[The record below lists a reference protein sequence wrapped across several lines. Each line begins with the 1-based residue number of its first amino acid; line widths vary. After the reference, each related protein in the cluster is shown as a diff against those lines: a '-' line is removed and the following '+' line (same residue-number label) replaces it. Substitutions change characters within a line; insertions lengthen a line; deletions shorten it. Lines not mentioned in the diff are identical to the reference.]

1 MVLPPKHSKKEDILD
16 IRTLKNIATTLPPHI
31 AILMQGPT
39 GVGKSFAAKAIAKEL
54 ELPYID
60 VRGSTMDESDMGIPD
75 LEKSKEAGAY
85 TKMLPSW
92 YVRACR
98 EPVVLMLDEANRS
111 LPQVMQGFFQ
121 IVLDRE
127 LGNGPDGSAFKLHP
141 ETRVIAAVN
150 VGNEYDVN
158 EMDPALLRRF
168 WVTEIEPTVTNW
180 VEWAREAELD
190 KVLIDFVAQ
199 NPDHWRVD
207 PSAVETGTVCPN
219 PASWHRLNDSLVH
232 MDMSPAKVAGTQPD
246 LIYPVARGFVGT
258 EAAIALVDFIKNYEV
273 QISAED
279 VLSGKVKHE
288 EIADCEAGVKLA
300 ILDKL
305 VEHATENKLKAK
317 ECKALAAFTQGLGG
331 EFLFQMWTKLS
342 SCGNM
347 DNIRAM
353 HKLIG
358 KEVVKVVQA
367 SRSLGK

>member
-1 MVLPPKHSKKEDILD
+1 MDIT
-16 IRTLKNIATTLPPHI
+16 TLKNIAITLPPHI

-39 GVGKSFAAKAIAKEL
+39 GVGKSFAARAIAKDL
-54 ELPYID
+54 GLPYID

-75 LEKSKEAGAY
+75 LKKSEEAGCY

-127 LGNGPDGSAFKLHP
+127 LGNGPDGAAYRLHP

-180 VEWAREAELD
+180 VEWAKEAELD
-190 KVLIDFVAQ
+190 SILIEFIQQ
-199 NPDHWRVD
+199 NPEHWRID
-207 PSAVETGTVCPN
+207 PSSVESGTVCPN
-219 PASWHRLNDSLVH
+219 PASWHRLSDSLVH
-232 MDMSPAKVAGTQPD
+232 MNMAPSKVAGEKPE

-258 EAAIALVDFIKNYEV
+258 EAAISFVDFVKNYER
-273 QISAED
+273 QITAAD
-279 VLSGKVKHE
+279 VLSGKLSA
-288 EIADCEAGVKLA
+288 ADTENLPASA
-300 ILDKL
+300 IHAVLDKV
-305 VEHATENKLKAK
+305 VEYSKDNKLKAK
-317 ECKALAAFTQGLGG
+317 ECKALAAFTLGLGG
-331 EFLFQMWTKLS
+331 EYLFNTWTKLS
-342 SCGNM
+342 ATQNLE
-347 DNIRAM
+347 NIRAM

-358 KEVVKVVQA
+358 KEVVKAVQVA
-367 SRSLGK
+367 RNLGKN

>member
-1 MVLPPKHSKKEDILD
+1 MDIA
-16 IRTLKNIATTLPPHI
+16 TLKTIAAGLPPHI
-31 AILMQGPT
+31 AVLMQGPT

-54 ELPYID
+54 GLPYID

-75 LEKSKEAGAY
+75 LEASKEAGAY

-98 EPVVLMLDEANRS
+98 EPVVLMLDEVNRS

-121 IVLDRE
+121 VVLDRE
-127 LGNGPDGSAFKLHP
+127 LGNGPDGAAFKLHP
-141 ETRVIAAVN
+141 ETRIIAAVN

-180 VEWAREAELD
+180 IEWAKLADLD
-190 KVLIDFVAQ
+190 KVLIEFVQQ
-199 NPDHWRVD
+199 NPEHWRVD
-207 PSAVETGTVCPN
+207 PSTVEAGAVCPN

-232 MDMSPAKVAGTQPD
+232 MGMAPKSVAGAAPG
-246 LIYPVARGFVGT
+246 LLYPVARGFVGT
-258 EAAIALVDFIKNYEV
+258 EAAIAFQDFVKNYER

-279 VLSGKVKHE
+279 VYSGKIKAE
-288 EIADCEAGVKLA
+288 DIADIEASAKMA

-305 VEHATENKLKAK
+305 VEYAAENKLKVK
-317 ECKALAAFTQGLGG
+317 ECKALAAFTTGLGG
-331 EFLFQMWTKLS
+331 EFLFNTWTKLS

-347 DNIRAM
+347 ENVRAM

-358 KEVVKVVQA
+358 SDVVKAVRA
-367 SRSLGK
+367 AKELGK

>member
-1 MVLPPKHSKKEDILD
+1 MD
-16 IRTLKNIATTLPPHI
+16 IRTLKTIASTLPPHI
-31 AILMQGPT
+31 AVLMQGPT
-39 GVGKSFAAKAIAKEL
+39 GVGKSFAAKAIANEL
-54 ELPYID
+54 GLPFID

-75 LEKSKEAGAY
+75 LEKSKDAGAY

-98 EPVVLMLDEANRS
+98 EPVVLMLDELNRS

-121 IVLDRE
+121 VVLDRE
-127 LGNGPDGSAFKLHP
+127 LGNGPDGQAYRLHP

-180 VEWAREAELD
+180 VEWAKEADLD
-190 KVLIDFVAQ
+190 PVLIEFVAQ
-199 NPDHWRVD
+199 NPEHWRVD
-207 PSAVETGTVCPN
+207 PANAEPGAVLPT

-232 MDMSPAKVAGTQPD
+232 MDMAPGKVAGSNPD
-246 LIYPVARGFVGT
+246 LLYPVARGFVGT
-258 EAAIALVDFIKNYEV
+258 EAAIAFQDFVKRYEL

-279 VLSGKVKHE
+279 VYSGKVTAE
-288 EIADCEAGVKLA
+288 DVADLEASAKMAV
-300 ILDKL
+300 LDKL
-305 VEHATENKLKAK
+305 VAYAAENKLKAK
-317 ECKALAAFTQGLGG
+317 ECKALAAFTTGLGG
-331 EFLFQMWTKLS
+331 EFLFNPWTKLS

-347 DNIRAM
+347 DNVRAM

-358 KEVVKVVQA
+358 SEVVKAVRA
-367 SRSLGK
+367 AKDLGNK

>member
-1 MVLPPKHSKKEDILD
+1 MD
-16 IRTLKNIATTLPPHI
+16 IRTLKTIATTLPPHI

-39 GVGKSFAAKAIAKEL
+39 GVGKSFAARAVAKEL
-54 ELPYID
+54 GLPYID

-75 LEKSKEAGAY
+75 LEKSKEAGCY

-127 LGNGPDGSAFKLHP
+127 LGNGPDGEAYRLHP

-180 VEWAREAELD
+180 VEWAKEAELD
-190 KVLIDFVAQ
+190 NVLIEFIQQ
-199 NPDHWRVD
+199 NPEHWRVD
-207 PSAVETGTVCPN
+207 PSAVEGGTVCPN

-232 MDMSPAKVAGTQPD
+232 MAMAPASTAGSQPD

-258 EAAIALVDFIKNYEV
+258 EAAIAFVDFVKNYER

-279 VLSGKVKHE
+279 VLAGKVKAE
-288 EIADCEAGVKLA
+288 DLENLEASVKMSV
-300 ILDKL
+300 LDK
-305 VEHATENKLKAK
+305 VVDYATENKLKAK
-317 ECKALAAFTQGLGG
+317 ECKALAAFTLGLGG
-331 EFLFQMWTKLS
+331 EFLFNTWTKLS
-342 SCGNM
+342 SCGHM
-347 DNIRAM
+347 ENIRAM

-358 KEVVKVVQA
+358 KDVVKAVQA
-367 SRSLGK
+367 ARQLAK

>member
-1 MVLPPKHSKKEDILD
+1 MDIK
-16 IRTLKNIATTLPPHI
+16 TLKNIATTLPPHI

-39 GVGKSFAAKAIAKEL
+39 GVGKSFAARAIAKEL

-75 LEKSKEAGAY
+75 LEKSKEAGCY

-127 LGNGPDGSAFKLHP
+127 LGNGPDGEAYRLHP

-180 VEWAREAELD
+180 VEWAKEAKLD
-190 KVLIDFVAQ
+190 SVLVEFVQQ
-199 NPDHWRVD
+199 NPEHWRVD
-207 PSAVETGTVCPN
+207 PSSVETGTVCPN

-232 MDMSPAKVAGTQPD
+232 MGMAPNNVAGGTPE

-258 EAAIALVDFIKNYEV
+258 EAGIAFVDFVKNYER
-273 QISAED
+273 QITAD
-279 VLSGKVKHE
+279 DILSGKIKA
-288 EIADCEAGVKLA
+288 ADVADFSASIIHGT
-300 ILDKL
+300 LDK
-305 VEHATENKLKAK
+305 VVDYAKDNKLKAK
-317 ECKALAAFTQGLGG
+317 ECKALAAFTLDLGG
-331 EFLFQMWTKLS
+331 EYLFNTWTKLS
-342 SCGNM
+342 ATQNLE
-347 DNIRAM
+347 NIRSM

-358 KEVVKVVQA
+358 KEVVKAVQVA
-367 SRSLGK
+367 RNLGK